1 MTMKKLI
8 EFSKTDSERY
18 KTIWDLLH
26 DHIDEKDKRL
36 LAAAMAQSLGYG
48 GQKVICEL
56 TGVSQ
61 ATVKYGVAQLTLN
74 FLHFYRLPCFL
85 RIHILNCSG
94 SISKADRISFCFL
107 LSGER
112 S

>member
-61 ATVKYGVAQLTLN
+61 ATVKYGVAQSRTTTS
-74 FLHFYRLPCFL
+74 
-85 RIHILNCSG
+85 SG
-94 SISKADRISFCFL
+94 GMKSSPYKG
-107 LSGER
+107 LSDTCYA
-112 S
+112 